1 MSRSK
6 FANRRLFFYVLFAS
20 TTITLLAFLFS
31 IQVLDDSYK
40 LSADNNVIKAVT
52 LYPERG
58 YIYDRNGELLV
69 SNQRAYDL
77 MVTPRQVKNIDTL
90 ALCYLLD
97 IELDY
102 FVKRFEK
109 AKKYSRHRASI
120 LLKEISKQT
129 AVKLQEQ
136 LYEYPGFY
144 LQERTMRKY
153 PYKAAA
159 NVLGYVSQVPDY
171 ILKKDLGYKKN
182 DNYGVSGVEN
192 SYEDV
197 LKGTQGVEYMV
208 RDVWNRNMGSFQSGK
223 YDSTAV
229 NGNDIELS
237 IDIQLQAYA
246 EQLMRNKKGSVVA
259 IEPSSGEILCLVS
272 SPTYDPNLLIGRSRS
287 SNYNMMYKD
296 KNKPLFDRSLLAEY
310 PPGSTFKLVNALIGL
325 QEDVIYSG
333 SQFKCDEGWR
343 FSPKLKVGCHP
354 HKSPLNL
361 KQSIAQ
367 SCNAYYCS
375 TFRRI
380 IEKYPTNKIGY
391 DNWRD
396 HVLSFGLGNYLNN
409 DLSTG
414 TPGRVPT
421 VNFYDRQ
428 YGKNRWKAP
437 TVISLSIGQDALVV
451 SPIQMANMCAAI
463 ANKGYYYTPHI
474 VRKIDNKILADST
487 FTKPKHTTIN
497 RKHYNT
503 VIDGMERVFTSKHGT
518 AKTAKVQ
525 GIEICGKTGTAEN
538 PHGEDH
544 SIFIAFAPKENPQ
557 IALAVYVENGGWGS
571 TWAAPIASLMI
582 EKYLTGTI
590 INTGREAFILN
601 GNLMDGSYEKE

>member
-208 RDVWNRNMGSFQSGK
+208 RDVWNRNMGSFQNGK